1 MWKEVYYN
9 IYVIK
14 EVKIYGKDILRVD
27 MIDLSYEKSLII
39 IISCFLIVIKN
50 DIGRE
55 RVLNE
60 G

>member
-27 MIDLSYEKSLII
+27 MIDLSYE
-39 IISCFLIVIKN
+39 
-50 DIGRE
+50 
-55 RVLNE
+55 
-60 G
+60 